1 MQHSSEE
8 LTGSILHRKNIK
20 RGSNGGGGGKEL
32 SSEKLT
38 PGTVVRSDD
47 PSRRAERS
55 GRLE

>member
-20 RGSNGGGGGKEL
+20 RGSNGGGKEL
-32 SSEKLT
+32 SSVKLT

-47 PSRRAERS
+47 PSRRAERPA
-55 GRLE
+55 GVIF